1 MSTLAT
7 AIAETLIDHGIRQAF
22 GVVGNGNILPVAMLT
37 AGGMQYVS
45 ARHEGGA
52 IAMADSYYRATG
64 EVALCSTTYGP
75 GFTNIATGLA
85 EAVKHRSG
93 ILALCGDQ
101 PAAGR
106 RRIDID
112 QQAFAVALDATVVR
126 VTDPATARAQA
137 AHALQLARTA
147 STPVVLFLPHD
158 LLTVDVPEQTAI
170 ATVERYARPV
180 ASRETIEA
188 ALDAIAGARRP
199 LMLAGLGAWRSG
211 ARKVI
216 TDLADRL
223 GALLTTTVMAG
234 GMFSESAWSLGIC
247 GGFASPQAAAIIGD
261 ADVVIALGASLNNWT
276 LHGGKIIDPRAT
288 VIHVDVRDQPS
299 GGRADLVITGDAS
312 AVAAAL
318 LDGVNARGQAV
329 SPWRAEVAN
338 DLKHIGWKHH
348 SYDDASTAD
357 RIDPR
362 TLSRTLGEFLP
373 DERTIVTDGGH
384 FVGWPFM
391 YLPAP
396 DPNGVIFTG
405 ASFQSI
411 GLGFGGAV
419 GAAVGRKDRTTVVA
433 LGDGGALMGL
443 ADLETLIRT
452 ADSALVV
459 IYDDAAYGFEVHV
472 YGSQIADGIAAF
484 SETDFAGVAR
494 SLGAAAVTVRTVEDL
509 AAARTWCAEGCRGT
523 LVLDC
528 KVTRNVVASF
538 LAESGSIST
547 GMSSP
552 RVTVPGQR
560 RHSGLPRGGSS
571 TADRTRH

>member
-1 MSTLAT
+1 MSTLSTVVAQ
-7 AIAETLIDHGIRQAF
+7 TLIDHGVRQAF
-22 GVVGNGNILPVAMLT
+22 GVVGNGNILPVAKLT
-37 AGGMQYVS
+37 AGGMRYVS

-64 EVALCSTTYGP
+64 EVALCTTTYGP
-75 GFTNIATGLA
+75 GFTNTATGLA

-101 PAAGR
+101 PTAGP

-112 QQAFAVALDATVVR
+112 QQALAVALDATVVR
-126 VTDPATARAQA
+126 ITNPATARAQA
-137 AHALQLARTA
+137 AHALQIARTA
-147 STPVVLFLPHD
+147 STPVMLFLPHD
-158 LLTVDVPEQTAI
+158 LLTVDVPRQTAI
-170 ATVERYARPV
+170 AAVERDAHPV
-180 ASRETIEA
+180 ASREAVEA

-199 LMLAGLGAWRSG
+199 LLLAGLGAWRSG

-216 TDLADRL
+216 TDLAERL
-223 GALLTTTVMAG
+223 GALLTTTVMAD

-247 GGFASPQAAAIIGD
+247 GGFASPRVATIVGD
-261 ADVVIALGASLNNWT
+261 ADVVIAFGASMNNWT

-288 VIHVDVRDQPS
+288 VIQADVRDQPP

-329 SPWRAEVAN
+329 SSWRAEVAN
-338 DLKHIGWKHH
+338 DLQHIGWKHH

-362 TLSRTLGEFLP
+362 TLSMTLAEFLP

-396 DPNGVIFTG
+396 DPHGVIFTG

-452 ADSALVV
+452 ANSALVV

-472 YGSQIADGIAAF
+472 HGSHITSDGIAAF
-484 SETDFAGVAR
+484 GETDFAGVAR

-509 AAARTWCAEGCRGT
+509 AAARTWCAEGCHGT

-538 LAESGSIST
+538 LVEGGSIST
-547 GMSSP
+547 GMSSSP
-552 RVTVPGQR
+552 
-560 RHSGLPRGGSS
+560 S
-571 TADRTRH
+571 